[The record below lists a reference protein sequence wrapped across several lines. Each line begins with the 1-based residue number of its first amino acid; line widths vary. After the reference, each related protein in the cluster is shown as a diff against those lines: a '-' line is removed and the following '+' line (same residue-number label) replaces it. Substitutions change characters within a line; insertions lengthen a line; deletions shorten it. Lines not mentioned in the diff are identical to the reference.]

1 MTRGIQPKHQRR
13 EPCLD
18 STHPE
23 ECICDVVA
31 NETTPIADIDH
42 ANDSWFAKEII
53 QHLGLSSPWDDDKML
68 RFLSAQALF
77 YDEVMLQLKMA
88 RIDDAERERRKSER
102 QTLLTPEQMREVQ
115 TMFVTG
121 STSVAVRVHLKSTYG
136 IDMTPSYAS
145 HLRRRT
151 IEMVEGTDK

>member
-1 MTRGIQPKHQRR
+1 MANGRKPKHQQRQG
-13 EPCLD
+13 CLD
-18 STHPE
+18 DSHPE
-23 ECICDVVA
+23 ECLCDVVV
-31 NETTPIADIDH
+31 NETTPIANIDF

-53 QHLGLSSPWDDDKML
+53 AHLGLSSPWDDEKML
-68 RFLSAQALF
+68 RFLTAQALF
-77 YDEVMLQLKMA
+77 YEEVMLQLKIA

-102 QTLLTPEQMREVQ
+102 KTLLTAEQMREVQ
-115 TMFVTG
+115 EMFVTG
-121 STSVAVRVHLKSTYG
+121 STSVSVRIHLKSKYG

>member
-13 EPCLD
+13 EPCPD

-23 ECICDVVA
+23 ECICDVVV

-53 QHLGLSSPWDDDKML
+53 QHLDLSSPWDDDKML

-121 STSVAVRVHLKSTYG
+121 STSVAVRIHLKSTYG

-151 IEMVEGTDK
+151 IEMVEGTDR